1 MCNRT
6 EYINVNEESIGEL
19 IESEHYRELIASGN
33 ILSFA
38 NNDLHTIQN
47 IRFINEFHVE
57 GFYEDIT
64 LRNLIFDMNV
74 EFTAHF
80 RGIILFE
87 NIIFNGDVNF
97 RSYFSFK
104 ENTGNN
110 DNRTQFSGVRF
121 NGNVDFSG
129 FRKISE
135 YKNFTFGD
143 TIFAHKPENLT
154 PINDNSSFYY
164 EVLDI
169 NSRNYSG

>member
-1 MCNRT
+1 MCDGT
-6 EYINVNEESIGEL
+6 EYINVNEKSIGEL
-19 IESEHYRELIASGN
+19 IKSEHYRELIASGN
-33 ILSFA
+33 ISMSA
-38 NNDLHTIQN
+38 NYNLYTVQN
-47 IRFINEFHVE
+47 IRFINEFHIE

-64 LRNLIFDMNV
+64 LRNLIFYRNV
-74 EFTAHF
+74 KLEGHF
-80 RGIILFE
+80 KGIILFE

-97 RSYFSFK
+97 GSCFHFK

-110 DNRTQFSGVRF
+110 DNRTRFSGVRF

-143 TIFAHKPENLT
+143 TIFAHKPKNLKY
-154 PINDNSSFYY
+154 INDYSYFYY
-164 EVLDI
+164 EVVDI